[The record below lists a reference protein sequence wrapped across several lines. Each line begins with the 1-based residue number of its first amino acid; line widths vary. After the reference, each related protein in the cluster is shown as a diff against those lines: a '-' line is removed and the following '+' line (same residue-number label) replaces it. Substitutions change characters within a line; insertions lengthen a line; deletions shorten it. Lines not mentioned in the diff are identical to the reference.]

1 MKTEEVCFI
10 IFVFVLYF
18 YSLNVPIFPF
28 CWFVL
33 STLSVLSTFSVLST
47 LSVLYALSVLSQKT
61 ETDKTDKTD
70 SVTPPHHIKV
80 LSRCLALKRNSVITP
95 DMTNAVS
102 CFSTHSVVQVLIN
115 YRW

>member
-47 LSVLYALSVLSQKT
+47 LSVLYSLSVLSQKT

-70 SVTPPHHIKV
+70 SVTPII
-80 LSRCLALKRNSVITP
+80 LSRIYQVDFIKGDVIRFKGLNALLCSLKLG
-95 DMTNAVS
+95 DE
-102 CFSTHSVVQVLIN
+102 STRVWS
-115 YRW
+115 